1 MADECKVSDE
11 PEIPASAA
19 SGVDAPMDVPMVV
32 PEVAPASIITTGFAQ
47 TVVERES
54 AVFQSI
60 AATTE
65 QSLPQVAHFDEDRSP
80 VLSLIQKTLDQ
91 GIVNSL
97 MFDVSG
103 VCDSRPWAK
112 QVCFDWSS
120 HTSMSIDT
128 LSSTFQVVVKD
139 ATPLM
144 DPRKELPVFL
154 SGYTTGAN
162 ISVGMESQVGD
173 PLLRHTAN
181 SFNTRL
187 VEASQSFFSVLD
199 KFNKGQSG
207 AIKFRFVYD
216 NLQGWCP
223 STHGFRLILETIVKT
238 NAPLYTFKD
247 DQVYEV

>member
-1 MADECKVSDE
+1 MADECKVSD
-11 PEIPASAA
+11 EIPASAA
-19 SGVDAPMDVPMVV
+19 SGVDAPMDVL
-32 PEVAPASIITTGFAQ
+32 EVAPAPIITTGFAQ
-47 TVVERES
+47 TVVEREP

-139 ATPLM
+139 ATPLI
-144 DPRKELPVFL
+144 DHRKELPVFL

-173 PLLRHTAN
+173 PLLRHTTSA
-181 SFNTRL
+181 FNTRL

-247 DQVYEV
+247 DSVYEV